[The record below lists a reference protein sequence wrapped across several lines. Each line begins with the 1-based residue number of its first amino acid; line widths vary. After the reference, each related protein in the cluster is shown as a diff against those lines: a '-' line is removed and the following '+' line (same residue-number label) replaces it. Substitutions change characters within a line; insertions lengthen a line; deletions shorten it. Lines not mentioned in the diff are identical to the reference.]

1 MNKEKPCQVS
11 SQAELGILA
20 ETSDEEFIFRYL
32 QKEDYTRG
40 FLETLKNLTEVGEIS
55 QVDFEAQFDEM
66 FTERSDM
73 YKVVVIYDIN

>member
-1 MNKEKPCQVS
+1 MNKEKPSQVS
-11 SQAELGILA
+11 SQTELGILA